1 MEDRF
6 TKYSKL
12 YFLIFLLF
20 LSIPVIIGILIAFFY
35 GFSKLVSSRPFD
47 IVFELLIISM
57 PPAIFSSAYY
67 IFSKRTKSH
76 PSAIVRS
83 ISQSLFVVGICCCI
97 VILALSIITYFTK
110 GYNGATN
117 YQSFGLEFLAGN
129 VAALFIIAIMQAFTT
144 NKEEDWM
151 EKRRRTDH
159 DL

>member
-35 GFSKLVSSRPFD
+35 GFSRLVSSRPFD
-47 IVFELLIISM
+47 IIFELLIISM

-83 ISQSLFVVGICCCI
+83 ISQSLFAVGICCCI
-97 VILALSIITYFTK
+97 VILALSIITYFSK